1 MTMTVTVKLFASF
14 RQFFPKNPGGVLFLK
29 PDTNQTVS
37 DVINQIDLPHD
48 IPKIIFVNG
57 VIRGQD
63 TRVGPGDTIS
73 IFPHIA
79 GG

>member
-14 RQFFPKNPGGVLFLK
+14 RQFFPEYPGGVFFLNLHK
-29 PDTNQTVS
+29 KQTVS
-37 DVINQIDLPHD
+37 DVIKQTGLPPD
-48 IPKIIFVNG
+48 TPKIVFLNG

-63 TRVGPGDTIS
+63 TPLKAGDIIS
-73 IFPHIA
+73 VFPHIA

>member
-1 MTMTVTVKLFASF
+1 MTVTVKLFASF
-14 RQFFPKNPGGVLFLK
+14 RQAFPEYPGGKLTLNLAEHQKVSDLINQMDLP
-29 PDTNQTVS
+29 PDT
-37 DVINQIDLPHD
+37 
-48 IPKIIFVNG
+48 PKIIFVNG

-63 TRVGPGDTIS
+63 TSLNPGDIIS